1 MCADFDMS
9 NNEKINLATPTN
21 SNDTANKSHV
31 DGVKQAAT
39 LGLYLYTFFNYEL
52 GHDNKNEAKFWKSG
66 SKYAVSNNLHFTLYS
81 EKLMVDVDGT
91 YEFH

>member
-39 LGLYLYTFFNYEL
+39 YLYLYVFLTMKWVVIMKMKPN
-52 GHDNKNEAKFWKSG
+52 SG
-66 SKYAVSNNLHFTLYS
+66 SQDQITQFLLIHISQCVVRN
-81 EKLMVDVDGT
+81 
-91 YEFH
+91 

>member
-9 NNEKINLATPTN
+9 NSEKINLATPTN

-39 LGLYLYTFFNYEL
+39 YLYLYVFLTMKWVMIMKMKPN
-52 GHDNKNEAKFWKSG
+52 SG
-66 SKYAVSNNLHFTLYS
+66 SQDQITQF
-81 EKLMVDVDGT
+81 LMIHISQCVVRN
-91 YEFH
+91 

>member
-39 LGLYLYTFFNYEL
+39 LDLYLYTFLIMNWVMITKMKP
-52 GHDNKNEAKFWKSG
+52 N
-66 SKYAVSNNLHFTLYS
+66 S
-81 EKLMVDVDGT
+81 ESQDQNMQFLIIYISHCTVRN
-91 YEFH
+91 